1 MKRCWNMKS
10 QSLKNSSKK
19 SDMTKIPNPFFV
31 LELANNH
38 MGDTNHGIHVIQE
51 FSKICRKFPYQF
63 AFKLQ
68 YRNLESF
75 VRPSMKGRMDLK

>member
-1 MKRCWNMKS
+1 
-10 QSLKNSSKK
+10 
-19 SDMTKIPNPFFV
+19 MTKIPNPFFV

-75 VRPSMKGRMDLK
+75 VHPSMKGRIDLNISSALRKHVYLVLTLIFW